1 MNQQGAHGSERWWLA
16 QPGQAPM
23 GPFPWTELVRRVN
36 AAGGPGS
43 WMACA
48 EGTAAWRAIATDPEL
63 CASFRPMPPPPPA
76 TPGSEPGSPANTT
89 SDQNLIVFIHLGVL
103 AGFIVPIL
111 GLVLPLVLWLT
122 NRARPDV
129 ERAGKE
135 VANWLLFTA
144 IASLVSLPFVF
155 CYIGFLM
162 LFAIAVAMLVCA
174 IIGAVKASRGEFF
187 SYPMPFRLIK

>member
-1 MNQQGAHGSERWWLA
+1 
-16 QPGQAPM
+16 
-23 GPFPWTELVRRVN
+23 
-36 AAGGPGS
+36 
-43 WMACA
+43 MACA
-48 EGTAAWRAIATDPEL
+48 EGTTAWRAIATDPEL

-122 NRARPDV
+122 NRARPDI

-187 SYPMPFRLIK
+187 SYPMTFRLIK